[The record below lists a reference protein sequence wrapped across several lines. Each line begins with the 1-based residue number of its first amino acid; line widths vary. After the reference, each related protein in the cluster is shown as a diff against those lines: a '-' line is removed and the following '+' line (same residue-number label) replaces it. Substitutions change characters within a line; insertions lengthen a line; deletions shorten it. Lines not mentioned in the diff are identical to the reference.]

1 MGIAKSLTAFIAGI
15 AVLWGIA
22 WIMFELSPLRSIVS
36 PLALSD
42 RIMIVFPFVLA
53 IVLVI
58 WPGFTFWLDTVD
70 TLAGAPD
77 D

>member
-1 MGIAKSLTAFIAGI
+1 MGIAKSLIVFVAGI
-15 AVLWGIA
+15 VVLWGIA
-22 WIMFELSPLRSIVS
+22 WIMFKLSPLRSIVS

-42 RIMIVFPFVLA
+42 RIVIVFPFVLV

-58 WPGFTFWLDTVD
+58 WPAFTFWLDTVD
-70 TLAGAPD
+70 TLASAPD